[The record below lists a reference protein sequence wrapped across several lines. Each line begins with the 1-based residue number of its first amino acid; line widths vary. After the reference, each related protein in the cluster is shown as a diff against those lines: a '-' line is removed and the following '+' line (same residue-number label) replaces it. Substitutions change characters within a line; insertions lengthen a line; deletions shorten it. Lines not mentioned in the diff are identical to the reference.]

1 LIATA
6 RKLARSSP
14 RRPRQADLK
23 RAVST
28 AYYALFHAVAKD
40 AADMLV
46 GVGPNRPEKA
56 WTHVYRSL
64 QHGEARTACEAVRN
78 LDFPAAI
85 IACAEVFV
93 TLQQERH
100 DADYNPDHRVLR
112 ADAIAAIDL
121 AEKAI
126 EDLRA
131 AARKDRN
138 RPSSPQEATIEGYLS
153 ENLPAPPL

>member
-1 LIATA
+1 MIATA

-131 AARKDRN
+131 AARKDRKALAVHLLHKK
-138 RPSSPQEATIEGYLS
+138 RR
-153 ENLPAPPL
+153 